1 MDYGTKT
8 LDKLLK
14 FVDKM
19 SVEDYKSAY
28 EETLKDLSEFDSIIS
43 TSSCNVVN
51 TINLNY
57 LQINKTIKANTKN
70 PYRESSS
77 NQLPSAA

>member
-28 EETLKDLSEFDSIIS
+28 EEALNDLSEFDSIIS

-57 LQINKTIKANTKN
+57 LQINKTIKANPEN